1 MKGLSERQSRQVG
14 MPFSRLA
21 EKPPT
26 KAGNQPFSNVTPVL
40 TKIEKDKKTKRLQ
53 DAGKCF
59 RLERVAALS

>member
-1 MKGLSERQSRQVG
+1 